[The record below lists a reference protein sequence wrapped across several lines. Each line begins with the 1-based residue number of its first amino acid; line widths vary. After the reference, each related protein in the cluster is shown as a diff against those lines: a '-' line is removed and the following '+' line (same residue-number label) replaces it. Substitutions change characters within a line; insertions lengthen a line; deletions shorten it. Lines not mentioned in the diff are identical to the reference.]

1 MLSNIATKYKLN
13 SPEDWDDWQ
22 NELLNRARAN
32 DLLPILQ
39 GTERPI
45 KKPVRPKIQDYLP
58 ESQNTTQNR
67 VGAAQGTRQN
77 SAQSTQT
84 TATEDITDDRTE
96 QRARNDFNL
105 LSGRFSVET
114 STKSLNG

>member
-1 MLSNIATKYKLN
+1 MLSNIATEYKLN

-39 GTERPI
+39 GTKRPI
-45 KKPVRPKIQDYLP
+45 KKPMQLKERVRTLLNQPKPPRLKIQLMIALNKGQEMTSIYI
-58 ESQNTTQNR
+58 SITTKWSS
-67 VGAAQGTRQN
+67 V
-77 SAQSTQT
+77 
-84 TATEDITDDRTE
+84 
-96 QRARNDFNL
+96 
-105 LSGRFSVET
+105 SGRFSVET